1 VPFALDVGHANQN
14 NCLDGFLKHPAG
26 HFHLHD
32 NDGKEDTH
40 SPVGRG
46 TIDFANVMNAVNR
59 SGITPII
66 EVATFEGV
74 LQSIDTLKKLTTMK
88 DEGD

>member
-1 VPFALDVGHANQN
+1 
-14 NCLDGFLKHPAG
+14 
-26 HFHLHD
+26 
-32 NDGKEDTH
+32 
-40 SPVGRG
+40 
-46 TIDFANVMNAVNR
+46 MNAVNR